1 MRSSGTF
8 RALAIR
14 GTWNRAASGEM
25 CGSRPEADV
34 VTRSAG
40 TGAEG
45 FSCFSLSI
53 SPWTRSTNALLDGPR
68 LEPPEFAALYG
79 AGTVLVESFG
89 SGAVV
94 ADGRPWKYL
103 SLSNT

>member
-25 CGSRPEADV
+25 CGSRPLAEV

-40 TGAEG
+40 TGAAE
-45 FSCFSLSI
+45 FSRFNLSM
-53 SPWTRSTNALLDGPR
+53 SPWTRSISALFDGPK
-68 LEPPEFAALYG
+68 LEAPEFAALYG
-79 AGTVLVESFG
+79 AGTVLVASLG

-94 ADGRPWKYL
+94 AEGRPWKYF
-103 SLSNT
+103 SLSNV